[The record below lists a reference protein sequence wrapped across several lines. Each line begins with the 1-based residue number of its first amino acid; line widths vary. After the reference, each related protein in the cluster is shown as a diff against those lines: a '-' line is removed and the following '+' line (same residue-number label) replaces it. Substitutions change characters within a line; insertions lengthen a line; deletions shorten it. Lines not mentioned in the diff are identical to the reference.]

1 MGTGRK
7 ILLPTPGQ
15 KSTSLSDHT
24 MDQHNEQIY
33 RTTSAR
39 TTKMLVIMLGIC
51 IAGGAIFFSFWDY
64 WISLPPGNQ
73 MHKAQEPA
81 TSGGMAATGK
91 QFDVHLNFIES
102 PDFRTLAFNALP
114 GEEGHNPDIQASV
127 GDRIEFL
134 IANNGK
140 SFHAFGVTAAEEGF
154 EGVIPGT
161 EVHTANN
168 PLKPG
173 QTGESAFVPS
183 KEGTYY
189 YICTVPGHR
198 EMGMVGKIVVG
209 PAQAPS
215 GPAAATGVSH
225 NFDLKF
231 VESPDFKTLAF
242 NALPNEEGHNP
253 DFKVKSGDSVTFKV
267 DNAGKSFHAFAVI
280 SDLDDPNTVVFNSAI
295 KSANNPMKPGETGEV
310 TFTAGAPGQY
320 HYACTVPG
328 HALLGMNGNF
338 VVEP

>member
-1 MGTGRK
+1 ME
-7 ILLPTPGQ
+7 
-15 KSTSLSDHT
+15 
-24 MDQHNEQIY
+24 QHNEPIY

-39 TTKMLVIMLGIC
+39 TVKMLAITLGVC

-73 MHKAQEPA
+73 MTKAPEVA

-91 QFDVHLNFIES
+91 QFDVELDFIES

-114 GEEGHNPDIQASV
+114 GEEGNNPEIMANV
-127 GDRIEFL
+127 GDRIEFI
-134 IANNGK
+134 IANKGK
-140 SFHAFGVTAAEEGF
+140 SFHAFGVTEAEEGF
-154 EGVIPGT
+154 EGIIPGT
-161 EVHTANN
+161 EVNTANN

-198 EMGMVGKIVVG
+198 EMGMVGKIIVSSAG
-209 PAQAPS
+209 EAPQ
-215 GPAAATGVSH
+215 AAAPTGISH

-231 VESPDFKTLAF
+231 IESSDFKTLAF
-242 NALPNEEGHNP
+242 NALPGEEGNNP

-267 DNAGKSFHAFAVI
+267 NNAGKSFHSFGVV
-280 SDLDDPNTVVFNSAI
+280 SDVDDPNTIVFNSAI
-295 KSANNPMKPGETGEV
+295 KSANNPMKPGESGEI
-310 TFTAGAPGQY
+310 TFVAGASGSY
-320 HYACTVPG
+320 HYICTVPG
-328 HALLGMNGNF
+328 HAILGMSGNF
-338 VVEP
+338 IVE